1 MYKSTY
7 FINDKGRI
15 IENGKRFCTS
25 LYEEFF
31 SVLNKYKNEN
41 NGKYPTERWL
51 ANECRV
57 STKTARKVISI
68 SKNKQTIQEKRYSK
82 NGGTTNYGSR
92 SLNLNE
98 EMFLLSQ
105 YFENPYLTLTQ
116 YCQLLELYYGKF
128 VSRSTICYWF
138 KYSLPYKSSMRKTSV
153 FPHLKYSISN
163 LNKLKQ
169 YICTIREIDPKK
181 IIYTDEKPVRGSDI
195 YNRYVRRCPITGRTP
210 FIKTKFKLRNTYNL
224 MAAIRLNEPT
234 GRNCFYKLGRFSGT
248 SLSFLAYILEMV
260 RSGFMTPGDV
270 LVLDNARI
278 HSTDYCE
285 YLSDTLWTMVHVR
298 VIYLPAYSP
307 ELNPIELC
315 FNYFSQILKYTDIR
329 YVANHSDE
337 MFLMLCSRVLDG
349 ISNFEIAKMYKK
361 VGINI

>member
-7 FINDKGRI
+7 FITDKGRI

-105 YFENPYLTLTQ
+105 YFENPY
-116 YCQLLELYYGKF
+116 YG
-128 VSRSTICYWF
+128 TI
-138 KYSLPYKSSMRKTSV
+138 V

-169 YICTIREIDPKK
+169 YICTISKID
-181 IIYTDEKPVRGSDI
+181 
-195 YNRYVRRCPITGRTP
+195 
-210 FIKTKFKLRNTYNL
+210 
-224 MAAIRLNEPT
+224 
-234 GRNCFYKLGRFSGT
+234 
-248 SLSFLAYILEMV
+248 
-260 RSGFMTPGDV
+260 
-270 LVLDNARI
+270 
-278 HSTDYCE
+278 
-285 YLSDTLWTMVHVR
+285 
-298 VIYLPAYSP
+298 
-307 ELNPIELC
+307 
-315 FNYFSQILKYTDIR
+315 
-329 YVANHSDE
+329 
-337 MFLMLCSRVLDG
+337 
-349 ISNFEIAKMYKK
+349 
-361 VGINI
+361 